1 VEQKI
6 KSIMAEVLE
15 MSADQIGES
24 TAMDN
29 TDSWDSLKHME
40 MVMALEESFQV
51 ELPADEMMEMISFN
65 DIKRILRDKGVQ
77 C

>member
-1 VEQKI
+1 MEQKI